1 MRGLWLALLF
11 TLSEPQTVNRR
22 ILAAAL
28 VLAGCGG
35 SRMAPTAESSFIQDA
50 PLNAFAS
57 LPMIVMPAQGIRG
70 GDSLGWHAK
79 AGDRRVFLAMVDSA
93 LATAVRDRGLTAWIL
108 PSVLAQTAKRNPTY
122 VANPA
127 DVRAADAVRY
137 LERKRDSQ
145 IPEPVA
151 SQLRTYAGFHDTRHA
166 LIPVEVRFEPGKT
179 PGSGRAVLR
188 IAVLDVRG
196 SRLVFIG
203 DIAGEDIPD
212 FVPTVATQL
221 ARKFT
226 DLVVPR

>member
-1 MRGLWLALLF
+1 M
-11 TLSEPQTVNRR
+11 TRR
-22 ILAAAL
+22 LLAAAL
-28 VLAGCGG
+28 ILAGCGG
-35 SRMAPTAESSFIQDA
+35 SRATPTPASSFAEDA
-50 PLNAFAS
+50 PLNGFAS
-57 LPMIVMPAQGIRG
+57 LPMIVMPAQGIRA
-70 GDSLGWHAK
+70 DTLGWGSK
-79 AGDRRVFLAMVDSA
+79 VNDRRAFLASVDSA
-93 LATAVRDRGLTAWIL
+93 LAQAVRDRGLTAWTL
-108 PSVLAQTAKRNPTY
+108 PSTLVQTARRNPNY

-151 SQLRTYAGFHDTRHA
+151 SQLRAYAGFHDARHA
-166 LIPVEVRFEPGKT
+166 LIPVEVRFEPGVT
-179 PGSGRAVLR
+179 TGTGRAVLR

-203 DIAGEDIPD
+203 DIAGPDIPD
-212 FVPTVATQL
+212 LAPSVASDL

>member
-1 MRGLWLALLF
+1 M
-11 TLSEPQTVNRR
+11 T
-22 ILAAAL
+22 
-28 VLAGCGG
+28 
-35 SRMAPTAESSFIQDA
+35 PTAESSFIQDA
-50 PLNAFAS
+50 PLNSFAS

-79 AGDRRVFLAMVDSA
+79 TGDRRVFLAMVDSA
-93 LATAVRDRGLTAWIL
+93 LAQAVRDRGLTAWTL
-108 PSVLAQTAKRNPTY
+108 PSVLVQTAKRNPTY
-122 VANPA
+122 AANPA

-151 SQLRTYAGFHDTRHA
+151 SQLRTYAGFHDARHA

-188 IAVLDVRG
+188 IAVLDVRA

-203 DIAGEDIPD
+203 DIAGEEIQD
-212 FVPTVATQL
+212 FTPTVAVAL
-221 ARKFT
+221 AQKFT

>member
-1 MRGLWLALLF
+1 MTRRLLAL
-11 TLSEPQTVNRR
+11 TL
-22 ILAAAL
+22 I
-28 VLAGCGG
+28 LAGCGG
-35 SRMAPTAESSFIQDA
+35 SRATPTPASSFADDA
-50 PLNAFAS
+50 PLNSFAS
-57 LPMIVMPAQGIRG
+57 LPMIVMPTQGIRA
-70 GDSLGWHAK
+70 DTLGWGAK
-79 AGDRRVFLAMVDSA
+79 VSDRRAFLASVDSA
-93 LATAVRDRGLTAWIL
+93 LAQAVRDRGLTAWTL
-108 PSVLAQTAKRNPTY
+108 PSALVQTARRNPTY

-127 DVRAADAVRY
+127 DVRAGDAVRF

-151 SQLRTYAGFHDTRHA
+151 SQLRTYASFHDARHA
-166 LIPVEVRFEPGKT
+166 LIPVEVRFEPGHA

-203 DIAGEDIPD
+203 DIAGPEIPS
-212 FVPTVATQL
+212 FAPTVASDL